1 MNTVTILTGTRFG
14 AVEFVELD
22 VLTIHEG
29 LIGFPTL
36 TQFLLLAHGEQS
48 PFQWLQSVDEPG
60 IAFLVVDPVSFVPD
74 YAPEIDDVQA
84 EALALS
90 ESTPRLLRTTARLI
104 GQPVEELSLN
114 LAAPIVLNLEQ
125 RIGKQVV
132 LDNEAYN
139 IRHRVTLNS
148 NAECE
153 ARAA

>member
-1 MNTVTILTGTRFG
+1 MNTLTVLMGTRFG
-14 AVEFVELD
+14 AVEFGELD
-22 VLTIHEG
+22 VLTIQEG

-36 TQFLLLAHGEQS
+36 TQFLLLSHGEQS
-48 PFQWLQSVDEPG
+48 PFQWLQSIDEPG
-60 IAFLVVDPVSFVPD
+60 LAFLVVDPATFVPD
-74 YAPEIDDVQA
+74 YTPEIDDAQA

-90 ESTPRLLRTTARLI
+90 ETTPRLLRTTARLI
-104 GQPVEELSLN
+104 GQPAEELSLN
-114 LAAPIVLNLEQ
+114 LAAPIVLNLEH

-139 IRHRVTLNS
+139 IRHRVKLNS